1 MLQLDHIVFAG
12 KDIGEAS
19 AAYGDKF
26 KVIAIK
32 GGEDE
37 KSGTYNY
44 LAHMLNDCYVNWL
57 GVRNFERVKQSDILL
72 HQHLTY
78 LIENDIQGPFQFA
91 LRTEKMDKYIE
102 HFKEKNIPFT
112 GPFFNERIEPD
123 GTKTT
128 WKMLFPTYD
137 YTREMLPFL
146 IEWDKPLEKRIDQT
160 LVNSKT
166 ITKVDYG
173 GMGEE
178 RFKEIYDLSNKK
190 RFMNR
195 SLLKNTKLN
204 FTNSGFLTFDI
215 V

>member
-1 MLQLDHIVFAG
+1 MLELDHIVFAG

-44 LAHMLNDCYVNWL
+44 LAHMLNDCYVSWL
-57 GVRNFERVKQSDILL
+57 GVRNFERVKQSHILL
-72 HQHLTY
+72 NQHLTY
-78 LIENDIQGPFQFA
+78 LLENDIQGPFQFA
-91 LRTEKMDKYIE
+91 LRTENMGKYIE
-102 HFKEKNIPFT
+102 HFMENDIPFT

-128 WKMLFPTYD
+128 WKMVFPTYD

-178 RFKEIYDLSNKK
+178 RFKQIYDLSNKK

-195 SLLKNTKLN
+195 SLLRNTKLN